1 MFYRFKTKLSK
12 NIEIAFLGF
21 LILITVTLTTYY
33 NYNKKRIYSN
43 YSDTINNIYLKKTID
58 HVLNNLEPKFKKIE
72 HKISPGE
79 TFDSILTEYSVNKSE
94 ISEIKKKFIK
104 EN

>member
-1 MFYRFKTKLSK
+1 MFNKFKIKLAK

-33 NYNKKRIYSN
+33 NYSKKKIYSN

-58 HVLNNLEPKFKKIE
+58 H
-72 HKISPGE
+72 
-79 TFDSILTEYSVNKSE
+79 ILGKPLPYKQTNQVHAHIMVNKAFSVNTYPVLAHGS
-94 ISEIKKKFIK
+94 
-104 EN
+104 